1 MMRHLLLSVVGLAFG
16 LTSFAGCVN
25 EDLLNPM
32 ADRQLKFS
40 PYKQTDQYKD
50 GLTMRAPPAGTVPR
64 QRITL
69 NPGMATGKVTTP
81 EGPRY
86 VTAFPLAVDNALL
99 ELGRKRYNIT
109 CGTCHGPLGD
119 GDSPVGRQMA
129 LKPPPSLHA
138 FADRPPGYIIEVAS
152 EGHGLMAGYSGEL
165 TVKERWGVVVYIR
178 ALQLAHTGS
187 LDDVPTQQ
195 RASLGQEIHQ

>member
-1 MMRHLLLSVVGLAFG
+1 MIRHLVLGALGASL
-16 LTSFAGCVN
+16 FAGCVN

-32 ADRQLKFS
+32 ADRQVKFA
-40 PYKQTDQYKD
+40 PYKQTTQYKD
-50 GLTMRAPPAGTVPR
+50 GLTMRSPPAGTVPR
-64 QRITL
+64 ERATL
-69 NPGMATGKVTTP
+69 NPGLTTGKVTTP

-86 VTAFPLAVDNALL
+86 LTAFPVTVDNALL
-99 ELGRKRYNIT
+99 DLGRKRYNIT

-138 FADRPPGYIIEVAS
+138 FADRPPGYIFEVAS
-152 EGHGLMAGYSGEL
+152 KGHGLMAAYDAEL
-165 TVKERWGVVVYIR
+165 TVKERWGVVAYIR
-178 ALQLAHTGS
+178 ALQLSHIGT
-187 LDDVPTQQ
+187 LDDVPTQE

>member
-1 MMRHLLLSVVGLAFG
+1 
-16 LTSFAGCVN
+16 
-25 EDLLNPM
+25 
-32 ADRQLKFS
+32 
-40 PYKQTDQYKD
+40 
-50 GLTMRAPPAGTVPR
+50 MRAPPAGTVPR
-64 QRITL
+64 ERITL

-86 VTAFPLAVDNALL
+86 VTAFPVAVDNALL

-138 FADRPPGYIIEVAS
+138 FADRPPGYIFEVAS
-152 EGHGLMAGYSGEL
+152 EGHGLMAAYSGEL
-165 TVKERWGVVVYIR
+165 TVKERWGVVAYIR
-178 ALQLAHTGS
+178 ALQLAHMGS

-195 RASLGQEIHQ
+195 RSSLGASLGQEIHQ